1 MSAKSAS
8 RALRSSLK
16 QLSRPAV
23 QQRTYLTAALNA
35 GRAGVIKQAPKI
47 AVSVSAQQARGLKT
61 VDFAGTKEDV
71 FGKNTFAIN
80 CSGGNTLMGQPELD

>member
-1 MSAKSAS
+1 MSAKNAS

-35 GRAGVIKQAPKI
+35 GRAGAIKQAPKI
-47 AVSVSAQQARGLKT
+47 AVSVSAQQSRGLKT

-71 FGKNTFAIN
+71 FGKHTFPIN
-80 CSGGNTLMGQPELD
+80 PRVENTLM